1 MTADPPRIPRESP
14 ADPPDRMCFFERR
27 CRQSYMFEGPS
38 LDHRMHFFQLL
49 TRQRMYTKYKH
60 NVRTYIRLLV
70 YLSIWLPECV
80 CVCVRVCCSINM
92 EPWGSRSYF
101 QIYAFHISL
110 QTVSM
115 TCRTLSCQDV
125 FSFRLISRIVNSL
138 DFLLFYQ

>member
-60 NVRTYIRLLV
+60 NVTYVRTYLHVHTYVRTYV
-70 YLSIWLPECV
+70 RTFTCVSVHMTPRV

-92 EPWGSRSYF
+92 EP
-101 QIYAFHISL
+101 
-110 QTVSM
+110 
-115 TCRTLSCQDV
+115 
-125 FSFRLISRIVNSL
+125 
-138 DFLLFYQ
+138 